1 MKNFTFKVIV
11 AVKEIIVF
19 EYEVKASS
27 EEEAKELAYSKHF
40 DRNNDDEG
48 KLVDREEWVNEID
61 SDEEEDEEDEEEA
74 I

>member
-1 MKNFTFKVIV
+1 MSKFTFNVVV
-11 AVKEIIVF
+11 AVKEITVY

-40 DRNNDDEG
+40 DRNDGSEG

-61 SDEEEDEEDEEEA
+61 SDEEEEEEEEEA
-74 I
+74 V

>member
-11 AVKEIIVF
+11 AIKEITVY
-19 EYEVKASS
+19 EYEVNASN
-27 EEEAKELAYSKHF
+27 EEEAKEKAFSKHF
-40 DRNNDDEG
+40 DRNDDNEG

-61 SDEEEDEEDEEEA
+61 CEEEYEDEDEEEA